1 MESLLHQTSPY
12 LLLVLLVQATLSDCT
27 QRRIPNWL
35 TLGGAVMT
43 LALQSLET
51 GVTGFMM
58 GLCGW
63 STGLLLLLP
72 LYLQGGMGAGD
83 VKLMALVGA
92 FLGWPG
98 VWLAVGWSLIAGAL
112 LAILWVVGCRGL
124 MNLKLLCHTIPLFR
138 TLPAT
143 LDDKHFPY
151 AGAIATGTF
160 WVLIHQERLLGWQSI
175 LSLQ

>member
-1 MESLLHQTSPY
+1 MESLLHQTSSY
-12 LLLVLLVQATLSDCT
+12 LLLVLLVLATLSDCSR
-27 QRRIPNWL
+27 RRIPNWL
-35 TLGGAVMT
+35 TLGGTVAA

-51 GVTGFMM
+51 GATGFMM

-63 STGLLLLLP
+63 STGLLLLP

-92 FLGWPG
+92 FLGWPNA
-98 VWLAVGWSLIAGAL
+98 WLAVGWSLIAGAL
-112 LAILWVVGCRGL
+112 LAILWVVGCRVL
-124 MNLKLLCHTIPLFR
+124 VNLQSLSHTMPLFR
-138 TLPAT
+138 ALPVP

-160 WVLIHQERLLGWQSI
+160 WVLIHQERLHGWQNL